1 MATIDG
7 RMVSRPRG
15 SGRGRQGSGACWG
28 SLDDLPCEGT
38 QELAATQLAMLRRAQ
53 EFFQTCDKE
62 GKGFIARADMQVRGP
77 WAGPAHLECQGP
89 GSPSLGLG
97 PVSWDVTSLTESE
110 SVSRSVVLTL
120 CNPLDCSPPGSS
132 VHGISQAKILEWV
145 AISFS
150 RESSQPKD
158 QSQVS

>member
-7 RMVSRPRG
+7 RMVSRPQG
-15 SGRGRQGSGACWG
+15 SGRGHQGRRACLG

-38 QELAATQLAMLRRAQ
+38 QELAPARLAMLRRAQ
-53 EFFQTCDKE
+53 EFFQTCDTE

-77 WAGPAHLECQGP
+77 WAGPAHRECQGP

-110 SVSRSVVLTL
+110 SVSCSVVSDSLP
-120 CNPLDCSPPGSS
+120 PLG
-132 VHGISQAKILEWV
+132 L
-145 AISFS
+145 
-150 RESSQPKD
+150 
-158 QSQVS
+158 